1 MRNRR
6 LGELGLESEMMMVF
20 CSEDYPAITSSNE
33 HNDHTEM
40 LSLFP
45 RNKNIIKVILQYTCK
60 LCTAIKIYITGY
72 YRLFWVEMFQI

>member
-33 HNDHTEM
+33 HNVPAMTTLKCYLYFQETKT
-40 LSLFP
+40 LSS
-45 RNKNIIKVILQYTCK
+45 R
-60 LCTAIKIYITGY
+60 
-72 YRLFWVEMFQI
+72 